1 METQK
6 TISLL
11 NDSSNELSKFDAKN
25 SLSQMLKN
33 QQINRKQS
41 RTKTTTN
48 KKQQQ
53 QQKSE
58 FETVFVITLVH
69 ILQLQQI

>member
-41 RTKTTTN
+41 KTKTTT
-48 KKQQQ
+48 KKTTTTTTKANLRQ
-53 QQKSE
+53 S
-58 FETVFVITLVH
+58 L
-69 ILQLQQI
+69 